1 MQSSLSRRVQS
12 LVSISR
18 LILTPPHQNLYEGQ
32 YNGFL
37 PATTAYKM
45 GRRLPDEVVH
55 RIRIRLEAGKEAPA
69 IAKAV
74 GVGKKIIYKLR
85 LNLDI
90 WGEPYTPATVVLS
103 RPRALLPY

>member
-1 MQSSLSRRVQS
+1 MLCGRGSLNLIFAILSQRV
-12 LVSISR
+12 VSERAAS
-18 LILTPPHQNLYEGQ
+18 PPHQNLYEGQ

-45 GRRLPDEVVH
+45 GRRLPDKVVH

-74 GVGKKIIYKLR
+74 GVGKKTIYKLR

-90 WGEPYTPATVVLS
+90 WGKLYAPTTVVLG
-103 RPRALLPY
+103 RP